1 MTRISWYCCRL
12 PMMRSAVSERLPSV
26 TTLLSPPVTVFTPGR
41 DGSIVRLS
49 DGARIWAS
57 PLASW
62 ILIRP
67 VTASCSTVTSP
78 SAVVWVRSR
87 TEALLSICSTE

>member
-26 TTLLSPPVTVFTPGR
+26 TTLLSPPVTVFTCR

-49 DGARIWAS
+49 DGARMRAS